1 MAAYLQV
8 AVFTGAGSK
17 DLREEEARMCAY
29 TNIACSYLYYGLRVN
44 AYKNFVSW
52 VISLAFSTTKITFLT
67 V

>member
-29 TNIACSYLYYGLRVN
+29 TNIACSYLYV
-44 AYKNFVSW
+44 VSE
-52 VISLAFSTTKITFLT
+52 
-67 V
+67 